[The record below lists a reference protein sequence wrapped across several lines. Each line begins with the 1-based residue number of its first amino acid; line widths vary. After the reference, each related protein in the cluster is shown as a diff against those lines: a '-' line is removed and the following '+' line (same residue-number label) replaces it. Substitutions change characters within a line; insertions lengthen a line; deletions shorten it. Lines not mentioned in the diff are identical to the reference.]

1 MFNIIFMSA
10 QKEPTAE
17 EMQDFVNKLQLLSKN
32 IQDNAG
38 AMQNGEYSDEKAENI
53 LDNTTKVL
61 EELKAFAKKFEGNPQ
76 FAVIGESVA
85 KLEGLLKG
93 IKK

>member
-1 MFNIIFMSA
+1 MSA
-10 QKEPTAE
+10 QKEPTPE
-17 EMQDFVNKLQLLSKN
+17 EMQDFVSKLQLLSKN

-38 AMQNGEYSDEKAENI
+38 AMQNGEYSDEKAESI
-53 LDNTTKVL
+53 LDNTNKVL
-61 EELKAFAKKFEGNPQ
+61 EELKAFATKFEGNPQ

>member
-1 MFNIIFMSA
+1 MSA
-10 QKEPTAE
+10 QKEPTPE
-17 EMQDFVNKLQLLSKN
+17 EMQDFVSKLQSLSKN

-38 AMQNGEYSDEKAENI
+38 AMQNGEYSDEKAESI
-53 LDNTTKVL
+53 LDNTNKVL
-61 EELKAFAKKFEGNPQ
+61 EELKAFATKFEGNPQ

>member
-1 MFNIIFMSA
+1 MSA

-76 FAVIGESVA
+76 VAVIGESVA

>member
-10 QKEPTAE
+10 QKEPTSE
-17 EMQDFVNKLQLLSKN
+17 EVKDFVSKLTLLSKS
-32 IQDNAG
+32 IQDNAS
-38 AMQNGEYSDEKAENI
+38 AMQNGEYDDKKASSI
-53 LDNTTKVL
+53 IADADKVL
-61 EELKAFAKKFEGNPQ
+61 GELKEFATKFDGNPQ